1 MTARKKGEDKY
12 FVLYLCSTLIVL
24 PSFLNLYIFFSEDY
38 RMERYVFKWLKKVN
52 F

>member
-24 PSFLNLYIFFSEDY
+24 PSFLNLYIFFQKI
-38 RMERYVFKWLKKVN
+38 MEWNGMVLN
-52 F
+52 G

>member
-24 PSFLNLYIFFSEDY
+24 PSFLKLYIFFQKI
-38 RMERYVFKWLKKVN
+38 MEWNGMFLN
-52 F
+52 G

>member
-24 PSFLNLYIFFSEDY
+24 PSSLNLYIFFQKI
-38 RMERYVFKWLKKVN
+38 MEWNGMFLN
-52 F
+52 G